1 MEHSVITVVGPDSMG
16 IMETIAG
23 AVAELGANIEET
35 RATILG
41 GDFAVIMLVSGNAGS
56 GSKIKELL
64 PRSLEGRGMTVLVRS
79 TQVQRPS
86 RGIPYMI
93 ESISLDTPG
102 IVRAATSVLLA
113 QGINIENLE
122 SSVAAAPLTG
132 SPMFRM
138 RIVVTLTPG
147 SRLATLKDALSK
159 IAEAHDLDIAIRP
172 LVAKERDIE

>member
-23 AVAELGANIEET
+23 AVAKLGANIEET

-41 GDFAVIMLVSGNAGS
+41 GDFAVIMLVAGSAGS

-64 PRSLEGRGMTVLVRS
+64 PLSLEGRGMTVLVRA
-79 TQVQRPS
+79 TQVQRPVQ
-86 RGIPYMI
+86 GIPYMI

-102 IVRAATSVLLA
+102 IVRAVTSVLLG

-122 SSVAAAPLTG
+122 SNVAAAPLSG

-138 RIVVTLTPG
+138 RIAVTLTPG

-159 IAEAHDLDIAIRP
+159 IAEAHDLDITIRP
-172 LVAKERDIE
+172 MVAKERDIE